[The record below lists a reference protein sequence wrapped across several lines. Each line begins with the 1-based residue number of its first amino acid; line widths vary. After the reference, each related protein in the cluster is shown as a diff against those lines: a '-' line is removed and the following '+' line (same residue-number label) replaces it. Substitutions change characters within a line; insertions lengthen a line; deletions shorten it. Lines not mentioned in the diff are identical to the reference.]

1 MKFTL
6 SYRKK
11 ILICFSI
18 IIAVFTVGIIAFE
31 QNRLRRERTA
41 NLENIMDVYAE
52 TVHRY
57 ISENRLY
64 EKDSLSA
71 LRELL
76 SYLPDDGVRLTIID
90 WQGNVL
96 YDNTLLAD
104 TMENHLQRPEI
115 QKAIL
120 RQSGTHVRVSS
131 TNNVKYMYYAKKYEE
146 GYFVRV
152 ALPYDIK
159 VKPVLNAKDSF
170 VYYVLLF
177 FVVCVL
183 MMNYFANRFSKSIKE
198 LREFSLLLKSG
209 QPISRPMNYM
219 DDEIGE
225 ISADIIENYNLLQ
238 QNRKQLALEREKLL
252 QHFQY
257 SEEGIAIFSSDRK
270 KIYANPH
277 FLQYLN
283 VIADTTVLDAEKV
296 FTDPHFSDVVRF
308 LEIKPQKENI
318 YTKRIEKSGK
328 QFNVRVIVFDDESF
342 EIYIADVTKQE
353 KTRLLKQEMTN
364 NIAHELRTP
373 VTAIRGY
380 IETLL
385 TLDDTDVER
394 RRNFL
399 ERAYAQTMRLSEL
412 IQDITLLTKIEEAPD
427 RFEWEP
433 VNIKQLLEELA
444 SDLGERFKEKNDR
457 FVIDVGDEVTINGNR
472 TLLYSIF
479 RNLAENSLIHG
490 GENIEI
496 GVRCYAITEDA
507 LYFEFYD
514 TGVGVDERHLRR
526 IFERFYRV
534 NEGRTRNTGGSGL
547 GLSIVKNAVLFH
559 HGSIVA
565 KNRPGGGLM
574 FLVTFPRFNQKN
586 SRSEEI

>member
-11 ILICFSI
+11 IFIYFSVI
-18 IIAVFTVGIIAFE
+18 IGVFTVGIIAFE
-31 QNRLRRERTA
+31 QNRVKHERMA

-64 EKDSLSA
+64 EKDSLTA
-71 LRELL
+71 LSELL
-76 SYLPDDGVRLTIID
+76 SYLPDDGVRLTVID
-90 WQGNVL
+90 WQGNVM
-96 YDNTLLAD
+96 YDNTLSAD

-115 QKAIL
+115 QKAIVQ
-120 RQSGTHVRVSS
+120 QSGTHVRVSA
-131 TNNVKYMYYAKKYEE
+131 TNNVKYMYYAKKYDE
-146 GYFVRV
+146 GYFIRV

-159 VKPVLNAKDSF
+159 VKPVLHAKDSF
-170 VYYVLLF
+170 VYYILLF
-177 FVVCVL
+177 FVVCVF
-183 MMNYFANRFSKSIKE
+183 MMNYFANQFSKSIKE
-198 LREFSLLLKSG
+198 LREFSLQLKSG
-209 QPISRPMNYM
+209 QPISRPVNYV

-257 SEEGIAIFSSDRK
+257 SKEGIAIFSSDRK

-283 VIADTTVLDAEKV
+283 VIADKTIFDAEKV
-296 FTDPHFSDVVRF
+296 FSDPHFSDVVRF
-308 LEIKPQKENI
+308 LEIKPRKENI

-328 QFNVRVIVFDDESF
+328 QFDVRVIVFDDESF

-385 TLDDTDVER
+385 TLDDNDVGR

-399 ERAYAQTMRLSEL
+399 ERAHAQTIRLSEL

-427 RFEWEP
+427 RFEWET
-433 VNIKQLLEELA
+433 VNIKQLLEELK
-444 SDLGERFKEKNDR
+444 SDLEEQFKEKNDR
-457 FVIDVGDEVTINGNR
+457 FVIEVDEDVTVEGNR

-479 RNLAENSLIHG
+479 RNLAENSLAYG

-496 GVRCYAITEDA
+496 GVRCYAKTEDT

-514 TGVGVDERHLRR
+514 TGVGVDEHHLGR
-526 IFERFYRV
+526 IFERFYRIDD
-534 NEGRTRNTGGSGL
+534 GRTRNTGGSGL
-547 GLSIVKNAVLFH
+547 GLSIVKNAVLLH

-565 KNRPGGGLM
+565 KNRPEGGLS
-574 FLVTFPRFNQKN
+574 FLITFPRLPQKN
-586 SRSEEI
+586 P

>member
-11 ILICFSI
+11 IFIYFSVI
-18 IIAVFTVGIIAFE
+18 IGVFTVGIIAFE
-31 QNRLRRERTA
+31 QNRVKHERMA

-64 EKDSLSA
+64 EKDSLTA
-71 LRELL
+71 LSELL
-76 SYLPDDGVRLTIID
+76 SYLPDDGVRLTVID
-90 WQGNVL
+90 WQGNVM
-96 YDNTLLAD
+96 YDNTLSAD

-115 QKAIL
+115 QKAIVQ
-120 RQSGTHVRVSS
+120 QSGTHVRVSA
-131 TNNVKYMYYAKKYEE
+131 TNNVKYMYYAKKYDE
-146 GYFVRV
+146 GYFIRV

-159 VKPVLNAKDSF
+159 VKPVLHAKDSF
-170 VYYVLLF
+170 VYYILLF
-177 FVVCVL
+177 FVVCVF

-198 LREFSLLLKSG
+198 LREFSLQLKSG
-209 QPISRPMNYM
+209 QPISRPVNYV

-257 SEEGIAIFSSDRK
+257 SKEGIAIFSSDRK

-283 VIADTTVLDAEKV
+283 VIADKTVFDAEKV
-296 FTDPHFSDVVRF
+296 FSDPHFSDVVRF
-308 LEIKPQKENI
+308 LEIRPRKENI

-328 QFNVRVIVFDDESF
+328 QFDVRVIVFDDESF

-385 TLDDTDVER
+385 TLDDNDVER

-399 ERAYAQTMRLSEL
+399 ERAHAQTIRLSEL

-427 RFEWEP
+427 RFEWET
-433 VNIKQLLEELA
+433 VNIKQLLEELK
-444 SDLGERFKEKNDR
+444 SDLEEQFKEKNDR
-457 FVIDVGDEVTINGNR
+457 FVIEVDEDVTVEGNR

-479 RNLAENSLIHG
+479 RNLAENSLAYG

-496 GVRCYAITEDA
+496 GVRCYAKTEDT

-514 TGVGVDERHLRR
+514 TGVGVDEHHLGR
-526 IFERFYRV
+526 IFERFYRIDD
-534 NEGRTRNTGGSGL
+534 GRTRNTGGSGL
-547 GLSIVKNAVLFH
+547 GLSIVKNAVLLH

-565 KNRPGGGLM
+565 KNRPEGGLS
-574 FLVTFPRFNQKN
+574 FLITFPRLPQKN
-586 SRSEEI
+586 Q

>member
-11 ILICFSI
+11 IFIYFSVI
-18 IIAVFTVGIIAFE
+18 IGVFTVGIIAFE
-31 QNRLRRERTA
+31 QNRVKHERMA

-64 EKDSLSA
+64 EKDSLTALSA
-71 LRELL
+71 LL
-76 SYLPDDGVRLTIID
+76 SYLPDDGVRLTVID
-90 WQGNVL
+90 WQGNVM
-96 YDNTLLAD
+96 YDNTLSAD

-115 QKAIL
+115 QKAIVQ
-120 RQSGTHVRVSS
+120 QSGTHVRVSA
-131 TNNVKYMYYAKKYEE
+131 TNNVKYMYYAKKYDE
-146 GYFVRV
+146 GYFIRV

-159 VKPVLNAKDSF
+159 VKPILHAKDSF
-170 VYYVLLF
+170 VYYILLF
-177 FVVCVL
+177 FVVCVF

-198 LREFSLLLKSG
+198 LREFSLQLKSG
-209 QPISRPMNYM
+209 QPISRPVNYV

-257 SEEGIAIFSSDRK
+257 SKEGIAIFSSDRK

-283 VIADTTVLDAEKV
+283 VIADKTVFDAEKV
-296 FTDPHFSDVVRF
+296 FSDPHFSDVVRF
-308 LEIKPQKENI
+308 LEIRPRKENI

-328 QFNVRVIVFDDESF
+328 QFDVRVIVFDDESF

-385 TLDDTDVER
+385 TLDDNDVER

-399 ERAYAQTMRLSEL
+399 ERAHAQTIRLSEL

-427 RFEWEP
+427 RFEWET
-433 VNIKQLLEELA
+433 VNIKQLLEELK
-444 SDLGERFKEKNDR
+444 SDLEEQFKEKNDR
-457 FVIDVGDEVTINGNR
+457 FVIEVDEDVTVEGNR

-479 RNLAENSLIHG
+479 RNLAENSLAYG

-496 GVRCYAITEDA
+496 GVRCYAKTEDT

-514 TGVGVDERHLRR
+514 TGVGVDEHHLGR
-526 IFERFYRV
+526 IFERFYRIDD
-534 NEGRTRNTGGSGL
+534 GRTRNTGGSGL
-547 GLSIVKNAVLFH
+547 GLSIVKNAVLLH

-565 KNRPGGGLM
+565 KNRPEGGLS
-574 FLVTFPRFNQKN
+574 FLITFPRLPQKN
-586 SRSEEI
+586 Q

>member
-11 ILICFSI
+11 IFIYFSVI
-18 IIAVFTVGIIAFE
+18 IGVFTVGIIAFE
-31 QNRLRRERTA
+31 QNRVKHERMA

-64 EKDSLSA
+64 EKDSLTA
-71 LRELL
+71 LSELL
-76 SYLPDDGVRLTIID
+76 SYLLDDGVRLTVID
-90 WQGNVL
+90 WQGNVM
-96 YDNTLLAD
+96 YDNTLSAD

-115 QKAIL
+115 QKAIVQ
-120 RQSGTHVRVSS
+120 QSGTHVRVSA
-131 TNNVKYMYYAKKYEE
+131 TNNVKYMYYAKKYDE
-146 GYFVRV
+146 GYFIRV

-159 VKPVLNAKDSF
+159 VKPVLHAKDSF
-170 VYYVLLF
+170 VYYILLF
-177 FVVCVL
+177 FVVCVF

-198 LREFSLLLKSG
+198 LREFSLQLKSG
-209 QPISRPMNYM
+209 QPISRPVNYV

-257 SEEGIAIFSSDRK
+257 SKEGIAIFSSDRK

-283 VIADTTVLDAEKV
+283 VIADKTVFDAEKV
-296 FTDPHFSDVVRF
+296 FSDPHFSDVVRF
-308 LEIKPQKENI
+308 LEIKPRKENI

-328 QFNVRVIVFDDESF
+328 QFDVRVIVFDDESF

-385 TLDDTDVER
+385 TLDDNDVER

-399 ERAYAQTMRLSEL
+399 ERAHAQTIRLSEL

-427 RFEWEP
+427 RFEWET
-433 VNIKQLLEELA
+433 VNIKQLLEELK
-444 SDLGERFKEKNDR
+444 SDLEEQFKEKNDR
-457 FVIDVGDEVTINGNR
+457 FVIEVDEDVTVEGNR

-479 RNLAENSLIHG
+479 RNLAENSLAYG

-496 GVRCYAITEDA
+496 GVRCYAKTEDT

-514 TGVGVDERHLRR
+514 TGVGVDEHHLGR
-526 IFERFYRV
+526 IFERFYRIDD
-534 NEGRTRNTGGSGL
+534 GRTRNTGGSGL
-547 GLSIVKNAVLFH
+547 GLSIVKNAVLLH

-565 KNRPGGGLM
+565 KNRPEGGLS
-574 FLVTFPRFNQKN
+574 FLITFPRLPQKN
-586 SRSEEI
+586 Q

>member
-11 ILICFSI
+11 FFIYFSV
-18 IIAVFTVGIIAFE
+18 IIAVFTVGIIVFE
-31 QNRLRRERTA
+31 QNRVKHERMA

-64 EKDSLSA
+64 EKDSLMAVS
-71 LRELL
+71 ELL

-90 WQGNVL
+90 WQGNVM

-104 TMENHLQRPEI
+104 TMGNHLQRPEI
-115 QKAIL
+115 QKAIMQ
-120 RQSGTHVRVSS
+120 QSGTHVRVSS
-131 TNNVKYMYYAKKYEE
+131 TNNVKYMYYAKKYDE

-159 VKPVLNAKDSF
+159 VKPVLGAKNDF
-170 VYYVLLF
+170 VYYILLF
-177 FVVCVL
+177 FMVCVL
-183 MMNYFANRFSKSIKE
+183 MMNYFAKRFSKSIKE
-198 LREFSLLLKSG
+198 LREFSLQLKSG
-209 QPISRPMNYM
+209 QPISEPVNYV

-238 QNRKQLALEREKLL
+238 KNRKQLALEREKLV

-257 SEEGIAIFSSDRK
+257 SREGIAIFSSDRE

-283 VIADTTVLDAEKV
+283 VIADKTVLDAEKV
-296 FTDPHFSDVVRF
+296 FSDPHFSDVVRF
-308 LEIKPQKENI
+308 LEIKPRKENI

-385 TLDDTDVER
+385 TLDENDVER

-399 ERAYAQTMRLSEL
+399 ERAYAQTIRLSEL

-427 RFEWEP
+427 RFEWEEI
-433 VNIKQLLEELA
+433 NIKHLLEELR
-444 SDLGERFKEKNDR
+444 SDLEERFKEKNDR
-457 FVIDVGDEVTINGNR
+457 FVIDVDDDVTVNGNR
-472 TLLYSIF
+472 TLIYSIF
-479 RNLAENSLIHG
+479 RNLAENSLAYA
-490 GENIEI
+490 GEHIEI
-496 GVRCYAITEDA
+496 GVRCYAKTDDT

-514 TGVGVDERHLRR
+514 TGRGVDERHLGR
-526 IFERFYRV
+526 IFERFYRIG
-534 NEGRTRNTGGSGL
+534 EGRTRKTGGSGL
-547 GLSIVKNAVLFH
+547 GLSIVKNAVLLH

-574 FLVTFPRFNQKN
+574 FLITFPRSPQKSKN
-586 SRSEEI
+586 P

>member
-11 ILICFSI
+11 IFIYFSVI
-18 IIAVFTVGIIAFE
+18 IGVFTVGIIAFE
-31 QNRLRRERTA
+31 QNRVKHERMA

-64 EKDSLSA
+64 EKDSLTA
-71 LRELL
+71 LSELL
-76 SYLPDDGVRLTIID
+76 SYLLDDGVRLTVID
-90 WQGNVL
+90 WQGNVM
-96 YDNTLLAD
+96 YDNTLSAD

-115 QKAIL
+115 QKAIVQ
-120 RQSGTHVRVSS
+120 QSGTHVRVSA
-131 TNNVKYMYYAKKYEE
+131 TNNVKYMYYAKKYDE
-146 GYFVRV
+146 GYFIRV

-159 VKPVLNAKDSF
+159 VKPVLHAKDSF
-170 VYYVLLF
+170 VYYILLF
-177 FVVCVL
+177 FVVCVF

-198 LREFSLLLKSG
+198 LREFSLQLKSG
-209 QPISRPMNYM
+209 QPISRPVNYV

-257 SEEGIAIFSSDRK
+257 SKEGIAIFSSDRK

-283 VIADTTVLDAEKV
+283 VIADKTVFDAEKV
-296 FTDPHFSDVVRF
+296 FSDPHFSDVVRF
-308 LEIKPQKENI
+308 LEIRPRKENI

-328 QFNVRVIVFDDESF
+328 QFDVRVIVFDDESF

-385 TLDDTDVER
+385 TLDDNDVER

-399 ERAYAQTMRLSEL
+399 ERAHAQTIRLSEL

-427 RFEWEP
+427 RFEWET
-433 VNIKQLLEELA
+433 VNIKQLLEELK
-444 SDLGERFKEKNDR
+444 SDLEEQFKEKNDR
-457 FVIDVGDEVTINGNR
+457 FVIEVDEDVTVEGNR

-479 RNLAENSLIHG
+479 RNLAENSLAYG

-496 GVRCYAITEDA
+496 GVRCYAKTEDT

-514 TGVGVDERHLRR
+514 TGVGVDEHHLGR
-526 IFERFYRV
+526 IFERFYRIDD
-534 NEGRTRNTGGSGL
+534 GRTRNTGGSGL
-547 GLSIVKNAVLFH
+547 GLSIVKNAVLLH

-565 KNRPGGGLM
+565 KNRPEGGLS
-574 FLVTFPRFNQKN
+574 FLITFPRLPQKN
-586 SRSEEI
+586 Q

>member
-11 ILICFSI
+11 FFIYFSV
-18 IIAVFTVGIIAFE
+18 IIAVFTVGIIVFE
-31 QNRLRRERTA
+31 QNRVKHERMA

-64 EKDSLSA
+64 EKDSLTAVS
-71 LRELL
+71 ELL

-90 WQGNVL
+90 WQGNVM

-104 TMENHLQRPEI
+104 TMGNHLQRPEI
-115 QKAIL
+115 QKAIMQ
-120 RQSGTHVRVSS
+120 QSGTHVRVSS
-131 TNNVKYMYYAKKYEE
+131 TNNVKYMYYAKKYDE

-159 VKPVLNAKDSF
+159 VKPVLGAKNDF
-170 VYYVLLF
+170 VYYILLF

-183 MMNYFANRFSKSIKE
+183 MMNYFAKRFSKSIKE
-198 LREFSLLLKSG
+198 LREFSLQLKSG
-209 QPISRPMNYM
+209 QPISEPVNYV

-238 QNRKQLALEREKLL
+238 KNRKQLALEREKLV

-257 SEEGIAIFSSDRK
+257 SREGIAIFSSDRE

-283 VIADTTVLDAEKV
+283 VIADKTVLDAEKV
-296 FTDPHFSDVVRF
+296 FSDPHFSDVVRF
-308 LEIKPQKENI
+308 LEIKPRKENI

-385 TLDDTDVER
+385 TLDENDVER

-399 ERAYAQTMRLSEL
+399 ERAYAQTIRLSEL

-427 RFEWEP
+427 RFEWEEI
-433 VNIKQLLEELA
+433 NIKHLLEELR
-444 SDLGERFKEKNDR
+444 SDLEERFKEKNDR
-457 FVIDVGDEVTINGNR
+457 FVIDVDDDVTVNGNR
-472 TLLYSIF
+472 TLIYSIF
-479 RNLAENSLIHG
+479 RNLAENSLAYA

-496 GVRCYAITEDA
+496 GVRCYAKTDDT

-514 TGVGVDERHLRR
+514 TGIGVDERHLGR
-526 IFERFYRV
+526 IFERFYRIG
-534 NEGRTRNTGGSGL
+534 EGRTRKTGGSGL
-547 GLSIVKNAVLFH
+547 GLSIVKNAVLLH

-574 FLVTFPRFNQKN
+574 FLITFPRSPQKSKN
-586 SRSEEI
+586 P

>member
-11 ILICFSI
+11 IFIYFSVI
-18 IIAVFTVGIIAFE
+18 IGVFTVGIIAFE
-31 QNRLRRERTA
+31 QNRVKHERMA

-64 EKDSLSA
+64 EKDSLTALSA
-71 LRELL
+71 LL
-76 SYLPDDGVRLTIID
+76 SYLPDDGVRLTVID
-90 WQGNVL
+90 WQGNVM
-96 YDNTLLAD
+96 YDNTLSAD

-115 QKAIL
+115 QKAIVQ
-120 RQSGTHVRVSS
+120 QSGTHVRVSA
-131 TNNVKYMYYAKKYEE
+131 TNNVKYMYYAKKYDE
-146 GYFVRV
+146 GYFIRV

-159 VKPVLNAKDSF
+159 VKPVLHAKDSF
-170 VYYVLLF
+170 VYYILLF
-177 FVVCVL
+177 FVVCVF

-198 LREFSLLLKSG
+198 LREFSLQLKSG
-209 QPISRPMNYM
+209 QPISRPVNYV

-257 SEEGIAIFSSDRK
+257 SKEGIAIFSSDRK

-283 VIADTTVLDAEKV
+283 VIADKTVFDAEKV
-296 FTDPHFSDVVRF
+296 FSDPHFSDVVRF
-308 LEIKPQKENI
+308 LEIRPRKENI

-328 QFNVRVIVFDDESF
+328 QFDVRVIVFDDESF

-385 TLDDTDVER
+385 TLDDNDVER

-399 ERAYAQTMRLSEL
+399 ERAHAQTIRLSEL

-427 RFEWEP
+427 RFEWET
-433 VNIKQLLEELA
+433 VNIKQLLEELK
-444 SDLGERFKEKNDR
+444 SDLEEQFKEKNDR
-457 FVIDVGDEVTINGNR
+457 FVIEVDEDVTVEGNR

-479 RNLAENSLIHG
+479 RNLAENSLAYG

-496 GVRCYAITEDA
+496 GVRCYAKTEDT

-514 TGVGVDERHLRR
+514 TGVGVDEHHLGR
-526 IFERFYRV
+526 IFERFYRIDD
-534 NEGRTRNTGGSGL
+534 GRTRNTGGSGL
-547 GLSIVKNAVLFH
+547 GLSIVKNAVLLH

-565 KNRPGGGLM
+565 KNRPEGGLS
-574 FLVTFPRFNQKN
+574 FLITFPRLPQKN
-586 SRSEEI
+586 Q

>member
-1 MKFTL
+1 
-6 SYRKK
+6 
-11 ILICFSI
+11 
-18 IIAVFTVGIIAFE
+18 GIIVFE
-31 QNRLRRERTA
+31 QNRVKHERMA

-64 EKDSLSA
+64 EKDSLTAVS
-71 LRELL
+71 ELL

-90 WQGNVL
+90 WQGNVM

-104 TMENHLQRPEI
+104 TMGNHLQRPEI
-115 QKAIL
+115 QKAIMQ
-120 RQSGTHVRVSS
+120 QSGTHVRVSS
-131 TNNVKYMYYAKKYEE
+131 TNNVKYMYYAKKYDE

-159 VKPVLNAKDSF
+159 VKPVLGAKNDF
-170 VYYVLLF
+170 VCYILLF

-183 MMNYFANRFSKSIKE
+183 MMNYFAKRFSKSIKE
-198 LREFSLLLKSG
+198 LREFSLQLKSG
-209 QPISRPMNYM
+209 QPISEPVNYV

-238 QNRKQLALEREKLL
+238 KNRKQLALEREKLV

-257 SEEGIAIFSSDRK
+257 SREGIAIFSSDRE

-283 VIADTTVLDAEKV
+283 VIADKTVLDAEKV
-296 FTDPHFSDVVRF
+296 FSDPHFSDVVRF
-308 LEIKPQKENI
+308 LEIKPRKENI

-385 TLDDTDVER
+385 TLDENDVER

-399 ERAYAQTMRLSEL
+399 ERAYAQTIRLSEL

-427 RFEWEP
+427 RFEWEEI
-433 VNIKQLLEELA
+433 NIKHLLEELR
-444 SDLGERFKEKNDR
+444 SDLEERFKEKNDR
-457 FVIDVGDEVTINGNR
+457 FVIDVDDDVTVNGNR
-472 TLLYSIF
+472 TLIYSIF
-479 RNLAENSLIHG
+479 RNLAENSLAYA
-490 GENIEI
+490 GEHIEI
-496 GVRCYAITEDA
+496 GVRCYAKTDDT

-514 TGVGVDERHLRR
+514 TGRGVDERHLGR
-526 IFERFYRV
+526 IFERFYRIG
-534 NEGRTRNTGGSGL
+534 EGRTRKTGGSGL
-547 GLSIVKNAVLFH
+547 GLSIVKNAVLLH

-574 FLVTFPRFNQKN
+574 FLITFPRSPQKSKN
-586 SRSEEI
+586 P

>member
-11 ILICFSI
+11 IFIYFSVI
-18 IIAVFTVGIIAFE
+18 IGVFTVGIIAFE
-31 QNRLRRERTA
+31 QNRVKHERMA

-64 EKDSLSA
+64 EKDSLTALSA
-71 LRELL
+71 LL
-76 SYLPDDGVRLTIID
+76 SYLPDDGVRLTVID
-90 WQGNVL
+90 WQGNVM
-96 YDNTLLAD
+96 YDNTLSAD

-115 QKAIL
+115 QKAIVQ
-120 RQSGTHVRVSS
+120 QSGTHVRVSA
-131 TNNVKYMYYAKKYEE
+131 TNNVKYMYYAKKYDE
-146 GYFVRV
+146 GYFIRV

-159 VKPVLNAKDSF
+159 VKPILHAKDSF
-170 VYYVLLF
+170 VYYILLF
-177 FVVCVL
+177 FVVCVF

-198 LREFSLLLKSG
+198 LREFSLQLKSG
-209 QPISRPMNYM
+209 QPISRPVNYV

-257 SEEGIAIFSSDRK
+257 SKEGIAIFSSDRK

-283 VIADTTVLDAEKV
+283 VIADKTVFDAEKV
-296 FTDPHFSDVVRF
+296 FSDPHFSDVVRF
-308 LEIKPQKENI
+308 LEIKPRKENI

-328 QFNVRVIVFDDESF
+328 QFDVRVIVFDDESF

-385 TLDDTDVER
+385 TLDDNDVER

-399 ERAYAQTMRLSEL
+399 ERAHAQTIRLSEL

-427 RFEWEP
+427 RFEWET
-433 VNIKQLLEELA
+433 VNIKQLLEELK
-444 SDLGERFKEKNDR
+444 SDLEEQFKEKNDR
-457 FVIDVGDEVTINGNR
+457 FVIEVDEDVTVEGNR

-479 RNLAENSLIHG
+479 RNLAENSLAYG

-496 GVRCYAITEDA
+496 GVRCYAKTEDT

-514 TGVGVDERHLRR
+514 TGVGVDEHHLGR
-526 IFERFYRV
+526 IFERFYRIDD
-534 NEGRTRNTGGSGL
+534 GRTRNTGGSGL
-547 GLSIVKNAVLFH
+547 GLSIVKNAVLLH

-565 KNRPGGGLM
+565 KNRPEGGLS
-574 FLVTFPRFNQKN
+574 FLITFPRLPQKN
-586 SRSEEI
+586 Q

>member
-11 ILICFSI
+11 IFIYFSVI
-18 IIAVFTVGIIAFE
+18 IGVFTVGIIAFE
-31 QNRLRRERTA
+31 QNRVKHERMA

-64 EKDSLSA
+64 EKDSLTALSA
-71 LRELL
+71 LL
-76 SYLPDDGVRLTIID
+76 SYLPDDGVRLTVID
-90 WQGNVL
+90 WQGNVM
-96 YDNTLLAD
+96 YDNTLSAD

-115 QKAIL
+115 QKAIVQ
-120 RQSGTHVRVSS
+120 QSGTHVRVSA
-131 TNNVKYMYYAKKYEE
+131 TNNVKYMYYAKKYDE
-146 GYFVRV
+146 GYFIRV

-159 VKPVLNAKDSF
+159 VKPVLHAKDSF
-170 VYYVLLF
+170 VYYILLF
-177 FVVCVL
+177 FVVCVF

-198 LREFSLLLKSG
+198 LREFSLQLKSG
-209 QPISRPMNYM
+209 QPISRPVSYV

-257 SEEGIAIFSSDRK
+257 SKEGIAIFSSDRK

-283 VIADTTVLDAEKV
+283 VIADKTVFDAEKV
-296 FTDPHFSDVVRF
+296 FSDPHFSDVVRF
-308 LEIKPQKENI
+308 LEIRPRKENI

-328 QFNVRVIVFDDESF
+328 QFDVRVIVFDDESF

-385 TLDDTDVER
+385 TLDDNDVER

-399 ERAYAQTMRLSEL
+399 ERAHAQTIRLSEL

-427 RFEWEP
+427 RFEWET
-433 VNIKQLLEELA
+433 VNIKQLLEELK
-444 SDLGERFKEKNDR
+444 SDLEEQFKEKNDR
-457 FVIDVGDEVTINGNR
+457 FVIEVDEDVTVEGNR

-479 RNLAENSLIHG
+479 RNLAENSLAYG

-496 GVRCYAITEDA
+496 GVRCYAKTEDT

-514 TGVGVDERHLRR
+514 TGVGVDEHHLGR
-526 IFERFYRV
+526 IFERFYRIDD
-534 NEGRTRNTGGSGL
+534 GRTRNTGGSGL
-547 GLSIVKNAVLFH
+547 GLSIVKNAVLLH

-565 KNRPGGGLM
+565 KNRPEGGLS
-574 FLVTFPRFNQKN
+574 FLITFPRLPQKN
-586 SRSEEI
+586 Q

>member
-11 ILICFSI
+11 IFIYFSVI
-18 IIAVFTVGIIAFE
+18 IGVFTVGIIAFE
-31 QNRLRRERTA
+31 QNRVKHERMA

-64 EKDSLSA
+64 EKDSLTA
-71 LRELL
+71 LSELL
-76 SYLPDDGVRLTIID
+76 SYLPDDGVRLTVID
-90 WQGNVL
+90 WQGNVM
-96 YDNTLLAD
+96 YDNTLSAD

-115 QKAIL
+115 QKAIVQ
-120 RQSGTHVRVSS
+120 QSGTHVRVSA
-131 TNNVKYMYYAKKYEE
+131 TNNVKYMYYAKKYDE
-146 GYFVRV
+146 GYFIRV

-159 VKPVLNAKDSF
+159 VKPVLHAKDSF
-170 VYYVLLF
+170 VYYILFF
-177 FVVCVL
+177 FVVCVF

-198 LREFSLLLKSG
+198 LREFSLQLKSG
-209 QPISRPMNYM
+209 QPISRPVNYV

-257 SEEGIAIFSSDRK
+257 SKEGIAIFSSDRK

-283 VIADTTVLDAEKV
+283 VIADKTVFDAEKV
-296 FTDPHFSDVVRF
+296 FSDPHFSDVVRF
-308 LEIKPQKENI
+308 LEIKPRKENI

-328 QFNVRVIVFDDESF
+328 QFDVRVIVFDDESF

-385 TLDDTDVER
+385 TLDDNDVER

-399 ERAYAQTMRLSEL
+399 ERAHAQTIRLSEL

-427 RFEWEP
+427 RFEWET
-433 VNIKQLLEELA
+433 VNIKQLLEELK
-444 SDLGERFKEKNDR
+444 SDLEEQFKEKNDR
-457 FVIDVGDEVTINGNR
+457 FVIEVDEDVTVEGNR

-479 RNLAENSLIHG
+479 RNLAENSLAYG

-496 GVRCYAITEDA
+496 GVRCYAKTEDT

-514 TGVGVDERHLRR
+514 TGVGVDEHHLGR
-526 IFERFYRV
+526 IFERFYRIDD
-534 NEGRTRNTGGSGL
+534 GRTRNTGGSGL
-547 GLSIVKNAVLFH
+547 GLSIVKNAVLLH

-565 KNRPGGGLM
+565 KNRPEGGLS
-574 FLVTFPRFNQKN
+574 FLITFPRLPQKN
-586 SRSEEI
+586 Q

>member
-11 ILICFSI
+11 IFIYFSVI
-18 IIAVFTVGIIAFE
+18 IGVFTVGIIAFE
-31 QNRLRRERTA
+31 QNRVKHERMA

-64 EKDSLSA
+64 EKDSLTALSA
-71 LRELL
+71 LL
-76 SYLPDDGVRLTIID
+76 SYLPDDGVRLTVID
-90 WQGNVL
+90 WQGNVM
-96 YDNTLLAD
+96 YDNTLSAD

-115 QKAIL
+115 QKAIVQ
-120 RQSGTHVRVSS
+120 QSGTHVRVSA
-131 TNNVKYMYYAKKYEE
+131 TNNVKYMYYAKKYDE
-146 GYFVRV
+146 GYFIRV

-159 VKPVLNAKDSF
+159 VKPVLHAKDSF
-170 VYYVLLF
+170 VYYILLF
-177 FVVCVL
+177 FVVCVF

-198 LREFSLLLKSG
+198 LREFSLQLKSG
-209 QPISRPMNYM
+209 QPISRPVNYV

-257 SEEGIAIFSSDRK
+257 SKEGIAIFSSDRK

-283 VIADTTVLDAEKV
+283 VIADKTVFDAEKV
-296 FTDPHFSDVVRF
+296 FSDPHFSDVVRF
-308 LEIKPQKENI
+308 LEIKPRKENI

-328 QFNVRVIVFDDESF
+328 QFDVRVIVFDDESF

-385 TLDDTDVER
+385 TLDDNDVER

-399 ERAYAQTMRLSEL
+399 ERAHAQTIRLSEL

-427 RFEWEP
+427 RFEWET
-433 VNIKQLLEELA
+433 VNIKQLLEELK
-444 SDLGERFKEKNDR
+444 SDLEEQFKEKNDR
-457 FVIDVGDEVTINGNR
+457 FVIEVDEDVTVEGNR

-479 RNLAENSLIHG
+479 RNLAENSLAYG

-496 GVRCYAITEDA
+496 GVRCYAKTEDT

-514 TGVGVDERHLRR
+514 TGVGVDEHHLGR
-526 IFERFYRV
+526 IFERFYRIDD
-534 NEGRTRNTGGSGL
+534 GRTRNTGGSGL
-547 GLSIVKNAVLFH
+547 GLSIVKNAVLLH

-565 KNRPGGGLM
+565 KNRPEGGLS
-574 FLVTFPRFNQKN
+574 FLITFPRLPQKN
-586 SRSEEI
+586 Q

>member
-1 MKFTL
+1 MKLTL

-11 ILICFSI
+11 IFIYFSV
-18 IIAVFTVGIIAFE
+18 IIAVFTVGIIVFE
-31 QNRLRRERTA
+31 QNRVKHERMA

-64 EKDSLSA
+64 EKDSLMAVS
-71 LRELL
+71 ELL

-90 WQGNVL
+90 WQGNVM

-104 TMENHLQRPEI
+104 TMGNHLQRPEI
-115 QKAIL
+115 QKAIMQ
-120 RQSGTHVRVSS
+120 QSGTHVRVSS
-131 TNNVKYMYYAKKYEE
+131 TNNVKYMYYAKKYDE

-159 VKPVLNAKDSF
+159 VKPVLGAKNDF
-170 VYYVLLF
+170 VCYILLF

-183 MMNYFANRFSKSIKE
+183 MMNYFAKRFSKSIKE
-198 LREFSLLLKSG
+198 LREFSLQLKSG
-209 QPISRPMNYM
+209 QPISEPVNYV

-238 QNRKQLALEREKLL
+238 KNRKQLALEREKLV

-257 SEEGIAIFSSDRK
+257 SREGIAIFSSDRE

-283 VIADTTVLDAEKV
+283 VIADKTVLDAEKV
-296 FTDPHFSDVVRF
+296 FSDPHFSDVVRF
-308 LEIKPQKENI
+308 LEIKPRKENI

-385 TLDDTDVER
+385 TLDENDVER

-399 ERAYAQTMRLSEL
+399 ERAYAQTIRLSEL

-427 RFEWEP
+427 RFEWEEI
-433 VNIKQLLEELA
+433 NIKHLLEELR
-444 SDLGERFKEKNDR
+444 SDLEERFKEKNDR
-457 FVIDVGDEVTINGNR
+457 FVIDVDDDVTVNGNR
-472 TLLYSIF
+472 TLIYSIF
-479 RNLAENSLIHG
+479 RNLAENSLAYA

-496 GVRCYAITEDA
+496 GVRCYAKTDDT

-514 TGVGVDERHLRR
+514 TGIGVDERHLGR
-526 IFERFYRV
+526 IFERFYRIS
-534 NEGRTRNTGGSGL
+534 EGRTRKTGGSGL
-547 GLSIVKNAVLFH
+547 GLSIVKNAVLLH

-574 FLVTFPRFNQKN
+574 FLITFPRSPQKSKN
-586 SRSEEI
+586 P

>member
-11 ILICFSI
+11 IFIYFSVI
-18 IIAVFTVGIIAFE
+18 IGVFTVGIIAFE
-31 QNRLRRERTA
+31 QNRVKHERMA

-64 EKDSLSA
+64 EKDSLTA
-71 LRELL
+71 LSELL
-76 SYLPDDGVRLTIID
+76 SYLPDDGVRLTVID
-90 WQGNVL
+90 WQGNVM
-96 YDNTLLAD
+96 YDNTLSAD

-115 QKAIL
+115 QKAIVQ
-120 RQSGTHVRVSS
+120 QSGTHVRVSA
-131 TNNVKYMYYAKKYEE
+131 TNNVKYMYYAKKYDE
-146 GYFVRV
+146 GYFIRV

-159 VKPVLNAKDSF
+159 VKPVLHAKDSF
-170 VYYVLLF
+170 VYYILLF
-177 FVVCVL
+177 FVVCVF

-198 LREFSLLLKSG
+198 LREFSLQLKSG
-209 QPISRPMNYM
+209 QPISRPVSYV

-257 SEEGIAIFSSDRK
+257 SKEGIAIFSSDRK

-283 VIADTTVLDAEKV
+283 VIADKTVFDAEKV
-296 FTDPHFSDVVRF
+296 FSDPHFSDVVRF
-308 LEIKPQKENI
+308 LEIRPRKENI

-328 QFNVRVIVFDDESF
+328 QFDVRVIVFDDESF

-385 TLDDTDVER
+385 TLDDNDVER

-399 ERAYAQTMRLSEL
+399 ERAHAQTIRLSEL

-427 RFEWEP
+427 RFEWET
-433 VNIKQLLEELA
+433 VNIKQLLEELK
-444 SDLGERFKEKNDR
+444 SDLEEQFKEKNDR
-457 FVIDVGDEVTINGNR
+457 FVIEVDEDVTVEGNR

-479 RNLAENSLIHG
+479 RNLAENSLAYG

-496 GVRCYAITEDA
+496 GVRCYAKTEDT

-514 TGVGVDERHLRR
+514 TGVGVDEHHLGR
-526 IFERFYRV
+526 IFERFYRIDD
-534 NEGRTRNTGGSGL
+534 GRTRNTGGSGL
-547 GLSIVKNAVLFH
+547 GLSIVKNAVLLH

-565 KNRPGGGLM
+565 KNRPEGGLS
-574 FLVTFPRFNQKN
+574 FLITFPRLPQKN
-586 SRSEEI
+586 Q